1 MINSTAYYN
10 DFWNEMRGKQVVTD
24 SLYNNR
30 ESKTNAYPLPGESNK
45 KYTAVLQ
52 KESAVRQLA
61 TVVNATRSDSRLWTF
76 DCEGQA
82 EWGDMVNL
90 ESMDNEDDFQRFEVQ
105 AYRLSELV
113 RLGLG
118 FASDQSFAI
127 EDYVI
132 GKMARCFGTSEEQAF
147 INGTGE
153 NQPTGILHATDGAE
167 TGVTAESDS
176 AISYDEIIK
185 LYLSVDK
192 KYRKHGTWLMND
204 ETALALRTLK
214 DSAGN
219 YLWKESDETIFSK
232 PVQIVDSMPSIGKGQ
247 KVIAF
252 GDFSNYWLVQRFP
265 LTIRTLKEKFAMRG
279 QVGYLGCE
287 YLDGKL
293 IRKDAVKV
301 LQMAAD

>member
-1 MINSTAYYN
+1 MVNSTAYYN
-10 DFWNEMRGKQVVTD
+10 DFWNEMRGVQVVTD
-24 SLYNNR
+24 SFYNNR
-30 ESKTNAYPLPGESNK
+30 ESKTNAYHLPEASNR
-45 KYTAVLQ
+45 KYMAALQ
-52 KESAVRQLA
+52 KESVVRQLA
-61 TVVNATRSDSRLWTF
+61 TVVNATRSDSYIYAF
-76 DCEGQA
+76 DCEGRA
-82 EWGDMVNL
+82 EWGDVNDA
-90 ESMDNEDDFQRFEVQ
+90 EDMNNEGDFKRFDVQ

-113 RLGLG
+113 KLETV
-118 FASDQSFAI
+118 FTSDQSFAI
-127 EDYVI
+127 EDFVI
-132 GKMARCFGTSEEQAF
+132 GKMARCFGTSEEQTF
-147 INGTGE
+147 INGTGV

-167 TGVTAESDS
+167 IGVTAESDS
-176 AISYDEIIK
+176 AISYDEIIR

-232 PVQIVDSMPSIGKGQ
+232 PEQIVDSMPSIGKGQ

>member
-1 MINSTAYYN
+1 MVNSTAYYN
-10 DFWNEMRGKQVVTD
+10 DFWNEMRGVQVVTD
-24 SLYNNR
+24 SFYNNR
-30 ESKTNAYPLPGESNK
+30 ESKTNAYHLPEASNR
-45 KYTAVLQ
+45 KYMAALQ
-52 KESAVRQLA
+52 KESVVRQLA
-61 TVVNATRSDSRLWTF
+61 TVVNATRSDSYIYAF
-76 DCEGQA
+76 DCEGRA
-82 EWGDMVNL
+82 EWGDVNDA
-90 ESMDNEDDFQRFEVQ
+90 EDMNNEGDFKRFDVQ
-105 AYRLSELV
+105 AYRLLELV
-113 RLGLG
+113 KMGTV
-118 FASDQSFAI
+118 FTSDQSFAI
-127 EDYVI
+127 EDFVI
-132 GKMARCFGTSEEQAF
+132 GKMARCFGTSEEQTF
-147 INGTGE
+147 INGTGV

-167 TGVTAESDS
+167 IGVTAESDS
-176 AISYDEIIK
+176 AISYDEIIR

>member
-1 MINSTAYYN
+1 MVNSTAYYN
-10 DFWNEMRGKQVVTD
+10 DFWNEMRGVQVVTD
-24 SLYNNR
+24 SFYNNR
-30 ESKTNAYPLPGESNK
+30 ESKTNAYHLPEASNR
-45 KYTAVLQ
+45 KYTAALQ
-52 KESAVRQLA
+52 EDSVVRQLA
-61 TVVNATRSDSRLWTF
+61 TVVNATRSDSRIYAF

-82 EWGDMVNL
+82 EWGEGNDA
-90 ESMDNEDDFQRFEVQ
+90 EDMDNEGDFKRFDVQ

-113 RLGLG
+113 KLGTV
-118 FASDQSFAI
+118 FTSDQSFAI

-132 GKMARCFGTSEEQAF
+132 GKMARCFGSSEEQAF
-147 INGTGE
+147 INGTGV
-153 NQPTGILHATDGAE
+153 NQSTGILHATEGAE
-167 TGVTAESDS
+167 IGVTAESDS
-176 AISYDEIIK
+176 AISYDEIIR

>member
-1 MINSTAYYN
+1 M
-10 DFWNEMRGKQVVTD
+10 
-24 SLYNNR
+24 
-30 ESKTNAYPLPGESNK
+30 
-45 KYTAVLQ
+45 AVLQ

-90 ESMDNEDDFQRFEVQ
+90 EGMDNEDDFQRFEVQ

-113 RLGLG
+113 RLGLE

-176 AISYDEIIK
+176 AMMKSSNCIYPWIRNT
-185 LYLSVDK
+185 VNMV
-192 KYRKHGTWLMND
+192 HGL
-204 ETALALRTLK
+204 
-214 DSAGN
+214 
-219 YLWKESDETIFSK
+219 
-232 PVQIVDSMPSIGKGQ
+232 
-247 KVIAF
+247 
-252 GDFSNYWLVQRFP
+252 
-265 LTIRTLKEKFAMRG
+265 
-279 QVGYLGCE
+279 
-287 YLDGKL
+287 
-293 IRKDAVKV
+293 
-301 LQMAAD
+301 

>member
-10 DFWNEMRGKQVVTD
+10 DFWNEMRGKQAVTD

-30 ESKTNAYPLPGESNK
+30 ESKTNAYHLPGESNK
-45 KYTAVLQ
+45 KYTAALQ
-52 KESAVRQLA
+52 KESVVRQLA

-90 ESMDNEDDFQRFEVQ
+90 EGMDNEDDFQRFEVQ

-113 RLGLG
+113 RLGLE

-153 NQPTGILHATDGAE
+153 NEKLQRRQIMIDKIHNAINFDLCEFILYTSIN
-167 TGVTAESDS
+167 TPLV
-176 AISYDEIIK
+176 SYDI
-185 LYLSVDK
+185 
-192 KYRKHGTWLMND
+192 
-204 ETALALRTLK
+204 
-214 DSAGN
+214 
-219 YLWKESDETIFSK
+219 
-232 PVQIVDSMPSIGKGQ
+232 QI
-247 KVIAF
+247 
-252 GDFSNYWLVQRFP
+252 
-265 LTIRTLKEKFAMRG
+265 
-279 QVGYLGCE
+279 
-287 YLDGKL
+287 
-293 IRKDAVKV
+293 
-301 LQMAAD
+301 

>member
-10 DFWNEMRGKQVVTD
+10 DFWNEMRGKQAVTD

-30 ESKTNAYPLPGESNK
+30 ESKTNAYHLPGESNK
-45 KYTAVLQ
+45 KYTAVLR

-61 TVVNATRSDSRLWTF
+61 TVV
-76 DCEGQA
+76 
-82 EWGDMVNL
+82 
-90 ESMDNEDDFQRFEVQ
+90 
-105 AYRLSELV
+105 
-113 RLGLG
+113 
-118 FASDQSFAI
+118 
-127 EDYVI
+127 
-132 GKMARCFGTSEEQAF
+132 K
-147 INGTGE
+147 
-153 NQPTGILHATDGAE
+153 PTGILHATDGAE

-232 PVQIVDSMPSIGKGQ
+232 PVQIVDAMPSIGKGQ

-293 IRKDAVKV
+293 IRKDAVKI

>member
-10 DFWNEMRGKQVVTD
+10 DFWNEMRGAQAVTD
-24 SLYNNR
+24 SFYNNR
-30 ESKTNAYPLPGESNK
+30 ESKTNAYHLPGESNK
-45 KYTAVLQ
+45 KYTAALQ
-52 KESAVRQLA
+52 KESVVRQLA
-61 TVVNATRSDSRLWTF
+61 TVVNATRSDSRIYAF
-76 DCEGQA
+76 DCDGQA
-82 EWGDMVNL
+82 EWGEENGTEDM
-90 ESMDNEDDFQRFEVQ
+90 SNEDDFRRFDIQ
-105 AYRLSELV
+105 AYRLSELIK
-113 RLGLG
+113 LGTV

-132 GKMARCFGTSEEQAF
+132 RKMARCFGTSEEQAF
-147 INGTGE
+147 INGTGV

-204 ETALALRTLK
+204 ETALLLRTLK

-219 YLWKESDETIFSK
+219 YLWKDSNETIFSK

-265 LTIRTLKEKFAMRG
+265 LTIRTLKERFAMRG

-293 IRKDAVKV
+293 IRKDAVKT